1 MPGEVVPNH
10 QHPHIL
16 KGGSSLGSVTFTESP
31 SCQLCHSSRF
41 CSALSTSSGGGKV
54 SRTTISS
61 SLGQGWSASLV
72 ARLTPRTRTSPLAGW
87 KRVSNLAV
95 PWRTYS
101 WGLRFGSPIGCQL
114 TPGYGTV
121 WYGPA
126 SSSVHTVSPELSPSV
141 SSALDQLFL
150 AVASGSMTSTTSP
163 LRFRS
168 TPPVSHQLRSLCHS
182 KPASFKVFQMV

>member
-10 QHPHIL
+10 QHPQRRQLFGQRHFHRKPL
-16 KGGSSLGSVTFTESP
+16 LPAVPLVPVLLGTEHLLRWRQGFKDCTKLFLEPGVEHLVGGSS
-31 SCQLCHSSRF
+31 
-41 CSALSTSSGGGKV
+41 
-54 SRTTISS
+54 
-61 SLGQGWSASLV
+61 
-72 ARLTPRTRTSPLAGW
+72 LTPRTRTSPLAGW

-168 TPPVSHQLRSLCHS
+168 TTPVSHQLRSLCHS
-182 KPASFKVFQMV
+182 KPASFEVFQMV